1 MTELAR
7 PTRLASRPGR
17 GFSIV
22 ELLVVIG
29 IIVALLG
36 ILVVALNVATRR
48 AQGAKTQFLL
58 TTIVQGT
65 AKFKTDMG
73 YDPPMLARTATGY
86 STGEGLLRDLI
97 GPPAW
102 NVGIDGEPNSQ
113 SVGNWQQ
120 WYSITSLPEY
130 LLGYADRGVDGY
142 GVAGSLSSAG
152 TGPGSRE
159 SPPLGFRS
167 PGEDG
172 AWGALFNPRGGQQG
186 NGRFASRNPFGGSN
200 ASEYASASSRNA
212 KILEG
217 KVFGPYIDL
226 KDTSILGGIKGL
238 DSNGAPIIVASDDPN
253 FDTLPKVF
261 VDYWGTPIRYYRR
274 AYATG
279 DLKGPDPVTLLGA
292 NARRR
297 DLGDI
302 FCLRPFE
309 FRQGEDVA
317 GAVDGNGDAG
327 TLPRLKS
334 AAVAIF
340 SVGPDKRVDESARR
354 DAGGFNQ
361 DNLLEVGQ

>member
-1 MTELAR
+1 VTATAR
-7 PTRLASRPGR
+7 SNPRPSPR

-36 ILVVALNVATRR
+36 ILVVALNIASRR
-48 AQGAKTQFLL
+48 AQSAKTQFLL
-58 TTIVQGT
+58 TTLVQGT
-65 AKFKTDMG
+65 AKFKIDIG
-73 YDPPMLARTATGY
+73 YDPPVLGRTPTGF
-86 STGEGLLRDLI
+86 SQGEGLLRDLI
-97 GPPAW
+97 GPPGW
-102 NVGIDGEPNSQ
+102 SVGADGEPNAA
-113 SVGNWQQ
+113 SVSNWQN

-130 LLGYADRGVDGY
+130 LLGYGDRGVDGY
-142 GVAGSLSSAG
+142 GVAGSLSTAG
-152 TGPGSRE
+152 NTPGSKE
-159 SPPLGFRS
+159 SPALGFRS

-172 AWGALFNPRGGQQG
+172 VWGALLNPRGGQQG
-186 NGRFASRNPFGGSN
+186 NGRFGSRNPFGGSN
-200 ASEYASASSRNA
+200 AAEYSNRNA

-226 KDTSILGGIKGL
+226 KDTSILGGLKGL
-238 DSNGAPIIVASDDPN
+238 DSTGAPIIVASDDPQ

-261 VDYWGTPIRYYRR
+261 IDYWGNPIRYYRR

-297 DLGDI
+297 DLGDL

-317 GAVDGNGDAG
+317 GAIDGSGDGG

-334 AAVAIF
+334 AAVAVF
-340 SVGPDKRVDESARR
+340 SPGADKRVDETARR
-354 DAGGFNQ
+354 DEGGFNQ
-361 DNLLEVGQ
+361 DNLLEIGQ

>member
-1 MTELAR
+1 VTDR
-7 PTRLASRPGR
+7 DPTSRPPRPPAR

-22 ELLVVIG
+22 ELLVTIG

-36 ILVVALNVATRR
+36 ITLAALNVASRR
-48 AQGAKTQFLL
+48 AQSTKTQFLL
-58 TTIVQGT
+58 TTLVQGT
-65 AKFKTDMG
+65 AKFKTDVG
-73 YDPPMLARTATGY
+73 YDPPVLGRTQTGF
-86 STGEGLLRDLI
+86 SGDEGLLRDLI
-97 GPPAW
+97 GPPGW
-102 NVGIDGEPNSQ
+102 GVGSNGEPNAQ
-113 SVGNWQQ
+113 SVSSWQQ

-130 LLGYADRGVDGY
+130 LLGYSDRGVDGY

-152 TGPGSRE
+152 STPGSKE

-172 AWGALFNPRGGQQG
+172 VWGALLNPRGGQQG
-186 NGRFASRNPFGGSN
+186 NGRFASRNALGGSN
-200 ASEYASASSRNA
+200 AAEYASASSRNG

-238 DSNGAPIIVASDDPN
+238 DATGAPIIVASDDPQ
-253 FDTLPKVF
+253 FDSLPKVF

-309 FRQGEDVA
+309 FRQGEDVEGVA
-317 GAVDGNGDAG
+317 DATGDAG

-334 AAVAIF
+334 ARVGIF
-340 SVGPDKRVDESARR
+340 SVGPDKRVDENARR

-361 DNLLEVGQ
+361 DNLLEIGQ

>member
-1 MTELAR
+1 VTATAR
-7 PTRLASRPGR
+7 SNPRPSPR

-36 ILVVALNVATRR
+36 ILVVALNIASRR
-48 AQGAKTQFLL
+48 AQSAKTQFLL
-58 TTIVQGT
+58 TTLVQGT
-65 AKFKTDMG
+65 AKFKIDIG
-73 YDPPMLARTATGY
+73 YDPPVLGRGQGAGA
-86 STGEGLLRDLI
+86 SPQAPGLLRDLI
-97 GPPAW
+97 RPPVRW
-102 NVGIDGEPNSQ
+102 EVGADGEPNAQ
-113 SVGNWQQ
+113 SVADWQQ

-130 LLGYADRGVDGY
+130 LLGYSDRSVDGY
-142 GVAGSLSSAG
+142 GVFGSLSSAG
-152 TGPGSRE
+152 NTPGAKE

-172 AWGALFNPRGGQQG
+172 VWGALLNPRGGEQG
-186 NGRFASRNPFGGSN
+186 NGRFDFRNPFGSLSAAEYSN
-200 ASEYASASSRNA
+200 SNRNSN
-212 KILEG
+212 ILEG

-238 DSNGAPIIVASDDPN
+238 DATGAPIIVASDDPQ
-253 FDTLPKVF
+253 FDSLPKVF

-309 FRQGEDVA
+309 FRQGEDVEGVA
-317 GAVDGNGDAG
+317 DATGDAG

-334 AAVAIF
+334 ARVGIF
-340 SVGPDKRVDESARR
+340 SVGPDKRVDENARR

-361 DNLLEVGQ
+361 DNLLEIGQ

>member
-1 MTELAR
+1 MT
-7 PTRLASRPGR
+7 ASVRHPRTTAR

-22 ELLVVIG
+22 ELLVTIG

-36 ILVVALNVATRR
+36 ILLVALNIASRR
-48 AQGAKTQFLL
+48 AQSTRSQFLL
-58 TTIVQGT
+58 TTLVQGT
-65 AKFKTDMG
+65 ARFKTDLG
-73 YDPPMLARTATGY
+73 YDPPILGRTFSGF

-102 NVGIDGEPNSQ
+102 TVDGGGEPNPS
-113 SVGNWQQ
+113 SLDNWQR

-130 LLGYADRGVDGY
+130 LLGYGDRGVDGY
-142 GVAGSLSSAG
+142 GVAGSAASAA
-152 TGPGSRE
+152 GSNGGKE

-172 AWGALFNPRGGQQG
+172 AWGALLNPRGGQQG
-186 NGRFASRNPFGGSN
+186 NGRFAARNPFGGIS
-200 ASEYASASSRNA
+200 ASAYLNPASRNA
-212 KILEG
+212 ELLQG

-226 KDTSILGGIKGL
+226 KDTSILGAVKGL
-238 DSNGAPIIVASDDPN
+238 DSVGAPIIVASDDPQ

-261 VDYWGTPIRYYRR
+261 VDYWGSPIRYYRR

-279 DLKGPDPVTLLGA
+279 DLKGPDPASQLA
-292 NARRR
+292 PFARRR

-309 FRQGEDVA
+309 FRQGEDVD
-317 GAVDGNGDAG
+317 GAVDANGDRG
-327 TLPRLKS
+327 TLPRLKAAQVAVFS
-334 AAVAIF
+334 AGA
-340 SVGPDKRVDESARR
+340 DKRVDEAARR